1 MSRSPLLLGLCGT
14 GLLVQTI
21 ACVPQSPTPRAL
33 RDRFTYSGQ
42 LLASRSPLRLGLCG
56 TGLLIR
62 TAACVPQPPTPQA
75 LRDRST
81 YLDSCLRPAVPC
93 EVHAAGKSVRKNIP
107 HITQT
112 NMCGTKDNAGGS
124 DDAAFYLLRQKKTA
138 VCQLCDVYILGI
150 PLSCFINLAKPSSLF

>member
-33 RDRFTYSGQ
+33 RDRFTYSDSCLRPAASYSSGFAGRVY
-42 LLASRSPLRLGLCG
+42 LLWA
-56 TGLLIR
+56 
-62 TAACVPQPPTPQA
+62 AACVPQPPTPQA